1 MPPYRATNVHVS
13 GSPEYEMPPAE
24 TEQVYS
30 VSAGPSQSAP
40 SDGGGGV
47 PPSGP
52 EALEPPHAHPAKAAT
67 SATFNT
73 VAPDGRAKV
82 LHADSDARA
91 RLNPSIFKIM
101 FV

>member
-1 MPPYRATNVHVS
+1 MSSAHAAAHQKCTLLS
-13 GSPEYEMPPAE
+13 AE

-30 VSAGPSQSAP
+30 ESAGPSQSAP